1 LVVWS
6 TQFCDYLQHSKNYDK
21 IYFYKI
27 LHFRL
32 QHYHI
37 DFEFYLSCKFI
48 KSMVCPMMWI
58 LTSEESVELAL
69 DGINIP
75 HGQWTSNIII
85 FYCSSKYVV
94 TLCHK
99 YCKYHL
105 DEFDA
110 QQYLWFFFILDENF
124 IDFLYIR
131 RESSQ
136 SGLICAYW
144 TFVFS

>member
-1 LVVWS
+1 M
-6 TQFCDYLQHSKNYDK
+6 
-21 IYFYKI
+21 
-27 LHFRL
+27 HFRL

-85 FYCSSKYVV
+85 FYCPSKYVV
-94 TLCHK
+94 TLVVISIVSI
-99 YCKYHL
+99 
-105 DEFDA
+105 
-110 QQYLWFFFILDENF
+110 ILMNLMLNNIYGF
-124 IDFLYIR
+124 PIY
-131 RESSQ
+131 
-136 SGLICAYW
+136 
-144 TFVFS
+144 